1 MAGELT
7 VIAEFETTP
16 ATYDKFLK
24 VCAYDSERSV
34 ADESGCHSF
43 TVLSPETEADTVI
56 LVEVYTDR
64 AAFEEHLRTPHFEVF
79 ANAVKE
85 LDIKERSVRFLK
97 KRTP

>member
-16 ATYDKFLK
+16 ATYDRFLK

-43 TVLSPETEADTVI
+43 MVLSPETEADTII

-97 KRTP
+97 KRAP